1 MGIHIEEK
9 LHAALS
15 GDRTPKFLATLDAAG
30 RPNCVPVITLTPHG
44 EDTLIFGEFFMNKS
58 KKNLLENSKVGI
70 AVINSDF
77 VGWSLKGEFLGFE
90 TTGEKV
96 EQINHLPMFR
106 YNAYT
111 SIRAAGTIR
120 ITDVSPLP
128 ELGKVQLLSAF
139 VRVRAIS
146 PFIRGRNGQPA
157 CMPLRV
163 REKFMRLNAVRAM
176 AFRAADG
183 VPCAFP
189 VMACLAAGA
198 NRLVVS
204 DSLFKKY
211 MGVIPANA
219 EMAVSIITMDPIAY
233 QVKGRFAGVHLG
245 MGVVELEDCYSASPP
260 LLGERLNPVS

>member
-176 AFRAADG
+176 AFPAADG

-204 DSLFKKY
+204 DTLFKKY